1 MEVEILEHVFRAK
14 QAEYLIAVL
23 GLLSFMAFWRVLNG
37 PALEL
42 DPVRAAARAMADR
55 IAGFLVP
62 ENVLYHP
69 GQAWARIGDDGLVTV
84 GLTDFASKL
93 VGRVDAFALPQEGHW
108 LKQGA
113 KGWAIESDARSVD
126 MLSPVDGEVV
136 AINAAALTSPQVAQA
151 DPYGQGWL
159 LKIKATDLAANLK
172 NLIPANMVQNWFE
185 GIRESLN
192 QYQAAPALAA
202 VYQDGGVP
210 VAGIAKALDSEH
222 WDEIAAEYFLTD
234 DAQDARV
241 EAPAPLKS
249 VAPRKSE
256 APLNSSRG

>member
-1 MEVEILEHVFRAK
+1 MEILEHVFRAK
-14 QAEYLIAVL
+14 QAEYLIAIM
-23 GLLSFMAFWRVLNG
+23 GILSFMAFWRVLNG

-42 DPVRAAARAMADR
+42 APVRAAARAFADR

-62 ENVLYHP
+62 GDVLYHP
-69 GQAWARIGDDGLVTV
+69 GQAWVRVGGDGLVTV

-93 VGRVDAFALPQEGHW
+93 VGRVDAFALPPEGRW

-126 MLSPVDGEVV
+126 MLSPVDGKVV
-136 AINAAALTSPQVAQA
+136 AVNPAALASPEAAAA

-159 LKIKATDLAANLK
+159 LKIKASDLGANLK
-172 NLIPANMVQNWFE
+172 NLIPAQMVKNWFE

-210 VAGIAKALDSEH
+210 VAGIAKALDGEH
-222 WDEIAAEYFLTD
+222 WDEIAAEYFLTSG
-234 DAQDARV
+234 ANAR
-241 EAPAPLKS
+241 LKS
-249 VAPRKSE
+249 VAPLEEK
-256 APLNSSRG
+256 